1 MVVSDV
7 RRACIGAPSAAE
19 KKRAMP
25 ANAAMRQRMLAV
37 GVDPVWS
44 VGGNGRG
51 FEGFGAGG
59 NVNQKKVGLP
69 DQTMWKHVASSSL
82 NRLLT
87 QKLPKAV
94 SLKRSGDNDRKKHVG
109 SEVLG
114 PT

>member
-1 MVVSDV
+1 MSLVALSSSVMVVSDV

-82 NRLLT
+82 NSSTDAKVAKSRELE
-87 QKLPKAV
+87 AIW
-94 SLKRSGDNDRKKHVG
+94 R
-109 SEVLG
+109 
-114 PT
+114 

>member
-51 FEGFGAGG
+51 FEGLEPGEGEQRESKKKLGFPTKRCG
-59 NVNQKKVGLP
+59 NTSPRRV
-69 DQTMWKHVASSSL
+69 
-82 NRLLT
+82 
-87 QKLPKAV
+87 
-94 SLKRSGDNDRKKHVG
+94 
-109 SEVLG
+109 
-114 PT
+114 

>member
-59 NVNQKKVGLP
+59 RGA
-69 DQTMWKHVASSSL
+69 T
-82 NRLLT
+82 
-87 QKLPKAV
+87 
-94 SLKRSGDNDRKKHVG
+94 
-109 SEVLG
+109 
-114 PT
+114 